1 MGPWNG
7 GRYRQVVAI
16 RRWSLAQV
24 WLYYKIVHLFV
35 ENVED
40 GVGEDV
46 DSVRA
51 RRVAVDHGGDVVGQE
66 PGPSH
71 CLVVVF
77 GGFKDGV
84 EGKKTA
90 GCHTCN
96 LICDNNSECLNNIEN
111 LLPKTVQRWQLYFCI
126 CSESVCV
133 SHVFKL

>member
-1 MGPWNG
+1 M
-7 GRYRQVVAI
+7 VVIYVKA
-16 RRWSLAQV
+16 
-24 WLYYKIVHLFV
+24 VHLFV

-46 DSVRA
+46 DGVRA

-71 CLVVVF
+71 CLVVVL

-84 EGKKTA
+84 EGEKTA
-90 GCHTCN
+90 GCDTCN
-96 LICDNNSECLNNIEN
+96 SICDNNFERLDNMEI
-111 LLPKTVQRWQLYFCI
+111 LLQKAVKRWQLYFCI